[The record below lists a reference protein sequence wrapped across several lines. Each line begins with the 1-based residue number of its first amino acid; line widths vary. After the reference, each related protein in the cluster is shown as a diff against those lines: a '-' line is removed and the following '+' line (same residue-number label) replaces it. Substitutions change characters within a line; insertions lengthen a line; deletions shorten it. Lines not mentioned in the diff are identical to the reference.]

1 MHILRGIKLER
12 FSARARHNKCHE
24 STFRKMCLFFK
35 PLAQQNVPLKD
46 PFSSE
51 KHLQDSDNLTP
62 CQCFSPKAESRSA
75 SRRRARMAP
84 VQVSEAGRQATDQ
97 TTLTPPRRS
106 AASPPPAPAGGTQA
120 GEAYLAEWYHYTWM
134 AALPARRYLHRAR
147 KLRLGARKSRSR
159 CLFVASTLRSG
170 PS

>member
-1 MHILRGIKLER
+1 MHKYIPCNHAQAMHILRGIKLER

-46 PFSSE
+46 PFSE
-51 KHLQDSDNLTP
+51 KHLQDSNNSTP

-75 SRRRARMAP
+75 SRRRAWMAP

-106 AASPPPAPAGGTQA
+106 VASPPPARPPP
-120 GEAYLAEWYHYTWM
+120 
-134 AALPARRYLHRAR
+134 LPARRRHTGGGR
-147 KLRLGARKSRSR
+147 G
-159 CLFVASTLRSG
+159 VPG
-170 PS
+170 